1 MPQLLL
7 RGTPIGKIQGVLF
20 DKDGTLCHSEPHLL
34 TLAKGRIEQAIRRFH
49 RGNASESVVCKIQE
63 LLSAAYGLNAEGL
76 DPGGTIAVASR
87 HHNLIST
94 ATVFCLLGE
103 GWPQAL
109 ALANEVF
116 AAVDALENEVPCLA
130 TTRTLLPGAL
140 SLLQALRQQGVICAV
155 ISNDSAS
162 GIETFLNQNNLHD
175 TVTELWSA
183 EHQPAKPNPN
193 AVKRL
198 CHLMGLAPAQCALI
212 GDADSDLQMARQAGI
227 GLSLGYMAGWN
238 QPPTLTNYHHLIHH
252 WNDLVVKADP
262 KVTHNFSSP

>member
-34 TLAKGRIEQAIRRFH
+34 TLAKGRIEQAILSFH
-49 RGNASESVVCKIQE
+49 GGNASVSEICKIQE
-63 LLSAAYGLNAEGL
+63 LLSAAYGLNAEGVH
-76 DPGGTIAVASR
+76 PGGTIAVAAR

-103 GWPQAL
+103 SWPQAL

-116 AAVDALENEVPCLA
+116 ATVDALENEVPSLA
-130 TTRTLLPGAL
+130 TTRTVLPGAL
-140 SLLQALRQQGVICAV
+140 TLLQALRQQGVICAV
-155 ISNDSAS
+155 ISNDSAA

-175 TVTELWSA
+175 TMAELWSA
-183 EHQPAKPNPN
+183 EHRPAKPNPN

-198 CHLMGLAPAQCALI
+198 CHLMGLDPAQCALI
-212 GDADSDLQMARQAGI
+212 GDADSDLKMARQAGI

-238 QPPTLTNYHHLIHH
+238 QTPTLTNYHHLIHH
-252 WNDLVVKADP
+252 WNDLAVKADP
-262 KVTHNFSSP
+262 KIRHNFSSP